1 MRRRRRDPRSG
12 RVILHRCEDEA
23 EAERWADACRSVLR
37 SLGIAAWWR
46 VRVDP
51 ADAGAHLVGVD
62 YEPAAGQ
69 PW

>member
-1 MRRRRRDPRSG
+1 MKRRRPAQNR
-12 RVILHRCEDEA
+12 RVILHRCADEA
-23 EAERWADACRSVLR
+23 EAERWADACRAVLR

-62 YEPAAGQ
+62 YEPKETL